1 MSRENPYYRQNYNM
15 NQYPPNYQQPPPHQ
29 SAGYIPNQPVYNMNP
44 TYVSTPTTGNS
55 KTHIIPPCQV
65 QMMSSNQGYPMP
77 PMQQMPNQMQPWGTP
92 PMQQVQQPIQQYS
105 QAVALPNHGMP
116 INSPTNIQPPP
127 QQQLSQPQPQLQPK
141 PQPQPQQYFDPPP
154 TVMHKKDKDLG
165 QMEKYKEYIVDLSD
179 YNREN
184 VLGTGSF
191 GTVYKAQ
198 NKYTGWG
205 VAVKEL
211 NTTNL
216 PQKQLEFF
224 KREVMILI
232 QCNNPFLLDFVGFS
246 TEPKLSIVT
255 NYMRQGSLWDV
266 LHKYPES
273 ISPTQ
278 KTNIAIG
285 IAHGMR
291 YLHSK
296 GIIHR
301 DLKSPNILLDN
312 RLFPY
317 ISDFGL
323 GRIIEKAV
331 EGLPPMTS
339 CAGTPNWMAPEQIS
353 TENYGFAVDVY
364 SFGMILYELATG
376 RYPFEG
382 LKSHEIFNL
391 VTTGRRPEL
400 PQDLEGTPLKDL
412 IQRCWDQ
419 DPNQRPN
426 FDQIY
431 NMFYMRN
438 VDFPG
443 TSDSGVNLMLHY
455 VHRHETTI
463 NVHMRSNIINEV
475 IALRKKNS
483 SNMSADSVASV
494 NSNSSVNSNTS
505 ANSKSSSQILIMCAN
520 SGNIE
525 EFFYYFLAF
534 VDSDVNYK
542 DPYPGNMNRTPLH
555 CAAYNGRLAMIE
567 FLTLIDGINVNLV
580 DDSLDTPLSISVQL
594 KQKNAVQILINTPGI
609 DPNIANKFGATP
621 LHYAVVMQEP
631 EIVRILLSCPKT
643 DINKKD
649 FNGHTA
655 YDMAVQKGNAEII
668 KMLSQGAKNEIM

>member
-1 MSRENPYYRQNYNM
+1 MSRDNPYYRQNFGM
-15 NQYPPNYQQPPPHQ
+15 NQYPPNYQQNPPQ
-29 SAGYIPNQPVYNMNP
+29 QPSQYMSNPQMYNMNP
-44 TYVSTPTTGNS
+44 TYISSSQQQGIS
-55 KTHIIPPCQV
+55 KQHIIPPCQV
-65 QMMSSNQGYPMP
+65 SNMPINPNYPNNASYPNNPNYPVP
-77 PMQQMPNQMQPWGTP
+77 PPLPQQIPNQMGNWCTP
-92 PMQQVQQPIQQYS
+92 QVQQIQQPLQYS
-105 QAVALPNHGMP
+105 NAVPLPNHNPMP
-116 INSPTNIQPPP
+116 MSPTNNMPKQMTPPSP
-127 QQQLSQPQPQLQPK
+127 QQ
-141 PQPQPQQYFDPPP
+141 FFEPPP
-154 TVMHKKDKDLG
+154 TVVHSNKNELS
-165 QMEKYKEYIVDLSD
+165 QMEKYKDYIVNLSD
-179 YNREN
+179 YNIEN
-184 VLGTGSF
+184 ILGSGSF
-191 GTVYKAQ
+191 GNVYKAQ
-198 NKYTGWG
+198 NKYTGWS
-205 VAVKEL
+205 VAIKEL

-246 TEPKLSIVT
+246 ADSKLSIVT

-323 GRIIEKAV
+323 GRIIEKAT

-364 SFGMILYELATG
+364 AFGMILYELATCLC
-376 RYPFEG
+376 PFDG
-382 LKSHEIFNL
+382 LKSHEIFNF
-391 VTTGRRPEL
+391 VSNGGRPEL
-400 PQDLEGTPLKDL
+400 PQNLNGTPLEDL
-412 IQRCWDQ
+412 IIKCWDQ

-431 NMFYMRN
+431 NMFCMRN

-455 VHRHETTI
+455 IHRHETTI
-463 NVHMRSNIINEV
+463 NVHMRSNIINQ
-475 IALRKKNS
+475 IISLRNDKSNKS
-483 SNMSADSVASV
+483 SNSKLKIDSNPASV
-494 NSNSSVNSNTS
+494 
-505 ANSKSSSQILIMCAN
+505 SKSTSQILMMCAN
-520 SGNIE
+520 TGNIE
-525 EFFYYFLAF
+525 DFFYYFLAY
-534 VDSDVNYK
+534 VDSDVNCR
-542 DPYPGNMNRTPLH
+542 DQTPGNMNRTPLH
-555 CAAYNGRLAMIE
+555 CAAYNGHLAMVE

-580 DDSLDTPLSISVQL
+580 DDSQDTPLSISVQL
-594 KQKNAVQILINTPGI
+594 KQKNVAQILINCSGV
-609 DPNIANKFGATP
+609 DPNIANKYGATP

-631 EIVRILLSCPKT
+631 DIVRILLSSPKI
-643 DINKKD
+643 DIKKKD

-655 YDMAVQKGNAEII
+655 LDMAEQKGGQEII
-668 KMLSQGAKNEIM
+668 KMLRDAMNNNK

>member
-1 MSRENPYYRQNYNM
+1 MSGDNPYFRQNYNQYM
-15 NQYPPNYQQPPPHQ
+15 QNQYQQAPPHQ
-29 SAGYIPNQPVYNMNP
+29 SAGYIPNQPMYNMNP
-44 TYVSTPTTGNS
+44 TYVSNPQPGGS
-55 KTHIIPPCQV
+55 KNRILPPCQV
-65 QMMSSNQGYPMP
+65 QMMPNNQGYAMP
-77 PMQQMPNQMQPWGTP
+77 QMQQMPNQIPQWGNAP
-92 PMQQVQQPIQQYS
+92 IQQMPIQQYS
-105 QAVALPNHGMP
+105 QAVGLPNHGMP
-116 INSPTNIQPPP
+116 INSPNNIMPQMQQQPQQPP
-127 QQQLSQPQPQLQPK
+127 S
-141 PQPQPQQYFDPPP
+141 PQPQQPPLQQQKFFEPPP
-154 TVMHKKDKDLG
+154 TVMYNNKKDLS

-184 VLGTGSF
+184 VLGSGSF

-198 NKYTGWG
+198 NKFTGWS

-211 NTTNL
+211 NATNL

-246 TEPKLSIVT
+246 AEPKLSIIT
-255 NYMRQGSLWDV
+255 NFMQQGSLWDI
-266 LHKYPES
+266 LHKYPEN

-323 GRIIEKAV
+323 GRIIEKAI
-331 EGLPPMTS
+331 EGLPPMTT

-364 SFGMILYELATG
+364 SFGMILYELATC
-376 RYPFEG
+376 RFPFEG

-391 VTTGRRPEL
+391 VSSGRRPEL
-400 PQDLEGTPLKDL
+400 PPNLEGTPLKDL

-419 DPNQRPN
+419 DPNKRPN

-443 TSDSGVNLMLHY
+443 TSDSGVNLMIHY
-455 VHRHETTI
+455 IHRHETTI

-475 IALRKKNS
+475 ITLRKKN
-483 SNMSADSVASV
+483 
-494 NSNSSVNSNTS
+494 NSNTS
-505 ANSKSSSQILIMCAN
+505 SDSNLSVHSNPSSNSNLNTKSSSQILIMCAN
-520 SGNIE
+520 TGNIE

-534 VDSDVNYK
+534 ADSDVNCK
-542 DPYPGNMNRTPLH
+542 DPFPGNMNRTPLH
-555 CAAYNGRLAMIE
+555 CAAYNGHLAMVE

-580 DDSLDTPLSISVQL
+580 DDCLDTPLSISVQL
-594 KQKNAVQILINTPGI
+594 KQKNVVQILINCPGI
-609 DPNIANKFGATP
+609 DPNIANKYGATP

-631 EIVRILLSCPKT
+631 EIVRILLSSPKIDLT
-643 DINKKD
+643 KKD
-649 FNGHTA
+649 LNGHTA
-655 YDMAVQKGNAEII
+655 YDMAIQKGGDEIT
-668 KMLSQGAKNEIM
+668 KMLSQAMKNEIM

>member
-1 MSRENPYYRQNYNM
+1 
-15 NQYPPNYQQPPPHQ
+15 
-29 SAGYIPNQPVYNMNP
+29 
-44 TYVSTPTTGNS
+44 
-55 KTHIIPPCQV
+55 
-65 QMMSSNQGYPMP
+65 
-77 PMQQMPNQMQPWGTP
+77 
-92 PMQQVQQPIQQYS
+92 
-105 QAVALPNHGMP
+105 
-116 INSPTNIQPPP
+116 
-127 QQQLSQPQPQLQPK
+127 
-141 PQPQPQQYFDPPP
+141 
-154 TVMHKKDKDLG
+154 
-165 QMEKYKEYIVDLSD
+165 
-179 YNREN
+179 
-184 VLGTGSF
+184 
-191 GTVYKAQ
+191 
-198 NKYTGWG
+198 
-205 VAVKEL
+205 
-211 NTTNL
+211 
-216 PQKQLEFF
+216 
-224 KREVMILI
+224 MILI
-232 QCNNPFLLDFVGFS
+232 QCNNPFLLDFIGFS
-246 TEPKLSIVT
+246 AEPKLSIVT
-255 NYMRQGSLWDV
+255 SFMRQGSLWDI
-266 LHKYPES
+266 LHRYPES

-323 GRIIEKAV
+323 GRIIEKAI

-364 SFGMILYELATG
+364 SFGMILYELATC

-391 VTTGRRPEL
+391 VSTGRRPEL
-400 PQDLEGTPLKDL
+400 PQNLHGTPLEDL

-455 VHRHETTI
+455 IHRHETTI

-475 IALRKKNS
+475 ISLRKKNNS
-483 SNMSADSVASV
+483 STNSDSNLSV
-494 NSNSSVNSNTS
+494 KSNSGSNSNANLSASTS
-505 ANSKSSSQILIMCAN
+505 SKSSSQILIMCAN

-534 VDSDVNYK
+534 VDSDVNCK

-555 CAAYNGRLAMIE
+555 CAAYNGHLGMVE

-580 DDSLDTPLSISVQL
+580 DDCLDTPLSISVQL
-594 KQKNAVQILINTPGI
+594 RQKNVVQILINCAGI
-609 DPNIANKFGATP
+609 DPNIANKYGATP

-631 EIVRILLSCPKT
+631 EIVRILLSSPKT
-643 DINKKD
+643 DVTKKD

-655 YDMAVQKGNAEII
+655 YDMAVQKGGSEII
-668 KMLSQGAKNEIM
+668 KMLSQAMNNEIM